1 MEGEENKERMV
12 KQWDIRK
19 MERKKK

>member
-1 MEGEENKERMV
+1 MEGEENKERML
-12 KQWDIRK
+12 KTMDIGK